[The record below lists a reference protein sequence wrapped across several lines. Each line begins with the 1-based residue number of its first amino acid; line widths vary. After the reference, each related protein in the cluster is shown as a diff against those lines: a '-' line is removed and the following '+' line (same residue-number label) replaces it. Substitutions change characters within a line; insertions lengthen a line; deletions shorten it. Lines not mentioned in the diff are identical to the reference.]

1 MLQEHLKK
9 IYKIVVKAKVPTLLS
24 MSIGQGRVK
33 VCKMKTRTPL
43 VSLRYG
49 EDT

>member
-9 IYKIVVKAKVPTLLS
+9 IHKIVVKAKVPTLLS

-33 VCKMKTRTPL
+33 SVR
-43 VSLRYG
+43 
-49 EDT
+49 